1 MFNLEIQG
9 NVILGFYKLSL
20 TQHPETECK
29 KNTSLVTV
37 PLGDLCI
44 MITTPCSL
52 PENLAVT
59 FRDLFYSLPIFIA
72 FLLLCLKA
80 ATLMVLRKC

>member
-1 MFNLEIQG
+1 MVNLVIQG

-29 KNTSLVTV
+29 ENTSLVTM

-44 MITTPCSL
+44 MITPSCSL
-52 PENLAVT
+52 PENLVVT
-59 FRDLFYSLPIFIA
+59 FTDLFYSLPTFIA

-80 ATLMVLRKC
+80 ATLMVLLKC